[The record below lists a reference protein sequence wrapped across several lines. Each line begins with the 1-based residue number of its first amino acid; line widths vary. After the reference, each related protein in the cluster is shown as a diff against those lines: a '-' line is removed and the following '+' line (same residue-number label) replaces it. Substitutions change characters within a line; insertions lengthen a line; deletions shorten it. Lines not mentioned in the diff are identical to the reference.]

1 MPCSCGAASSACPS
15 SWLDGLQCPHLWLPA
30 LFCCVTQDHNC
41 WSKSSSRWGLT
52 PREIL
57 CFLVPSQAVAEPS
70 LMHCRISIDGHTEI
84 SFTED
89 VNARF
94 EALGWHVQ
102 HVKDGNTDLS
112 AMRNAIEAA
121 KKDPRPSMIKVGVP
135 LHPSVWVLPMDICAC
150 DICAIHQLWPCC
162 CLAVLD
168 PLCVDTGMLPIACR
182 CCMGL
187 EDNYR
192 ALLVAILCTAKDT
205 QAERQEVEQGVRCA
219 GVHPD
224 RVWLPQQGRHARRAR
239 RAPRQG

>member
-1 MPCSCGAASSACPS
+1 MACNA
-15 SWLDGLQCPHLWLPA
+15 LIMAPA

-41 WSKSSSRWGLT
+41 WSKLSRWGLT

-121 KKDPRPSMIKVGVP
+121 KKDPRPSMIKVGVHFI
-135 LHPSVWVLPMDICAC
+135 LLSGTANGHL
-150 DICAIHQLWPCC
+150 
-162 CLAVLD
+162 CL
-168 PLCVDTGMLPIACR
+168 
-182 CCMGL
+182 
-187 EDNYR
+187 
-192 ALLVAILCTAKDT
+192 
-205 QAERQEVEQGVRCA
+205 
-219 GVHPD
+219 
-224 RVWLPQQGRHARRAR
+224 
-239 RAPRQG
+239 